1 MTASKIIGYFDPTDV
16 RGGLWRLI
24 ALSLISMTLARH
36 FINPNPVEFSLDT
49 ASSLDYWSMILMSAL
64 LIAIDAVLIVLLSW
78 SHLRDWKD
86 ALGVALL
93 VGGTHVVFPMSTFA
107 ITAACSIANETF
119 GFNPIFSEGIKS
131 GIFFLALA
139 FVASHLREVHGAVR
153 EGDPEYIEPQ
163 APVLSWRGVKEVFPA
178 VFAVSIDAL
187 MVGPAKISFMSRYTP
202 TQFWM
207 AFVYIGFLVFAL
219 VMISGFL
226 VLALKVFVR
235 NHEIISEE
243 VHGLDWVGSLLLVGV
258 FIHFTVFAGVYVL
271 YTFTAMKWLLETQ
284 TIWGVTVVVF
294 SFYLA
299 FGRVEEIRA
308 ASRERAGIKD

>member
-1 MTASKIIGYFDPTDV
+1 MTSKVLGYFDPTDV
-16 RGGLWRLI
+16 KGGLWRLI
-24 ALSLISMTLARH
+24 ALSLISMTLARN
-36 FINPNPVEFSLDT
+36 FINPNPVSFSLDS
-49 ASSLDYWSMILMSAL
+49 ASDLDYWAMIGMSAL
-64 LIAIDAVLIVLLSW
+64 LIAIDAMLIVLLSW
-78 SHLRDWKD
+78 SHLRDWRD

-107 ITAACSIANETF
+107 LTAACSLANEHLGMSVVVT
-119 GFNPIFSEGIKS
+119 EGIKS
-131 GIFFLALA
+131 GIFFLALS
-139 FVASHLREVHGAVR
+139 FVASHLIEVHGAVR
-153 EGDPEYIEPQ
+153 EGDPEFFEPQ
-163 APVLSWRGVKEVFPA
+163 APVLSWRGAKQVFPA

-187 MVGPAKISFMSRYTP
+187 LVGPAKISFMSRYTP

-207 AFVYIGFLVFAL
+207 AFLYIGLAVFVL
-219 VMISGFL
+219 VMASGVL
-226 VLALKVFVR
+226 VLALKAFIK
-235 NHEIISEE
+235 NHSQISQR

-299 FGRVEEIRA
+299 FGRVEEIRT